1 MQENKTKNLLSKPKT
16 LFKFRVRNKKT
27 HNIRIQSIL
36 KAISRTLYKF
46 AKRSREKVRKI
57 KKQNH
62 KLISN
67 AVFAK
72 SIENPMSKVDVKV
85 VTTREQ
91 YLKWSFRPTYKRGK
105 KIIMKQ

>member
-27 HNIRIQSIL
+27 HDIRSQSIH

-46 AKRSREKVRKI
+46 AKRSRKKVRKI

-67 AVFAK
+67 AIFAK
-72 SIENPMSKVDVKV
+72 SIENTTSMVDVKV
-85 VTTREQ
+85 VTTRKQ
-91 YLKWSFRPTYKRGK
+91 YLKWSFRRTCKRGK
-105 KIIMKQ
+105 TILMKQ

>member
-57 KKQNH
+57 KKQNQ
-62 KLISN
+62 N